1 MIEVTRLKQESSE
14 ILKNLNALLVE
25 LRGESESAADEKD
38 LKEILH
44 NPDAVTVVAKDGN
57 TIVGVCFLFMYQK
70 LGKKKGWV
78 EDVVVSGT
86 YRGRGIGTE
95 LMKKII
101 SIAQSEKI
109 TTLQLT
115 SRMDRT
121 AAHALYEKLGFE
133 KYDTQVFRMK
143 L

>member
-1 MIEVTRLKQESSE
+1 M
-14 ILKNLNALLVE
+14 
-25 LRGESESAADEKD
+25 
-38 LKEILH
+38 
-44 NPDAVTVVAKDGN
+44 TVVAKDGN